1 MAINR
6 TSITK
11 AGKALLSKQLASKA
25 TLNFTRL
32 AIGDGEI
39 SADQK
44 LSDLTAMSHEVLSIP
59 VQKYKWNRQDSV
71 ILTGQYNST
80 DFTSSIMYR
89 ELAVFAEDPDSG
101 DVLFCYG
108 YADTPDELLPNGSV
122 GGIEKVIEAVI
133 PIKEDVNIA
142 AYIQADTA
150 ISYADYSELIKKVDF
165 SYSLCQENKA
175 RLDALE
181 PRVAKNESD
190 ILKLFAKFNG
200 LENRAMIIWYALFNN
215 IANNRATI
223 NFDTWHAN
231 ASEADATDAKI
242 TAGVWNADAE
252 RIEF

>member
-11 AGKALLSKQLASKA
+11 TGKALMSRMLSEKK
-25 TLNFTRL
+25 TLMFTRL
-32 AIGDGEI
+32 AIGDGTI
-39 SADQK
+39 ASDQK

-59 VQKYKWNRQDSV
+59 VQKYEWNKNDAV

-80 DFTSSIMYR
+80 DFTDTVQYR
-89 ELAVFAEDPDSG
+89 ELAVFADDPDSG
-101 DVLFCYG
+101 EILFCYG
-108 YADTPDELLPNGSV
+108 YADQPDELLPNGSV
-122 GGIEKVIEAVI
+122 GGLEKVIRAVI

-200 LENRAMIIWYALFNN
+200 LENRVMIIWYALFNN

-242 TAGVWNADAE
+242 SAGVWNSEAE
-252 RIEF
+252 RLEF